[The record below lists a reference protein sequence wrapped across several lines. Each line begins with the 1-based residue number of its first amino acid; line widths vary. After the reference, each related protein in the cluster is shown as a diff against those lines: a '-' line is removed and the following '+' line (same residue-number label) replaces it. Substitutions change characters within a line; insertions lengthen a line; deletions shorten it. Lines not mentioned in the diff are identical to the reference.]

1 MVTFS
6 AIFIWLVGFL
16 AVILAGLLV
25 TPVDLCAYLRTSPQ
39 SVYRVDAKFF
49 AGLSPSVTIFDSS
62 RRKRPIVTRPKKKRD
77 QNRRKS
83 HVFGRANFVP
93 AFTQLISGLI
103 GAIHFEHLNLDVE
116 FGLHNPADTGQFYG
130 YLTPLQ
136 YGGWLAQGLS
146 ISVRPNFERVR
157 FFAEVDA
164 SVRVTAVSLMLPF
177 IQFAWYAFG
186 SRR

>member
-6 AIFIWLVGFL
+6 AILIWLVGL
-16 AVILAGLLV
+16 LGIILAGLLV
-25 TPVDLCAYLRTSPQ
+25 TPVELRAYLRTSPR

-49 AGLSPSVTIFDSS
+49 AGLSPSMTIFDSS
-62 RRKRPIVTRPKKKRD
+62 RRKRSIAKRPKKKRD
-77 QNRRKS
+77 RNRRKS
-83 HVFGRANFVP
+83 QVFGRADIVS
-93 AFTQLISGLI
+93 AFTRLISGLF
-103 GAIHFEHLNLDVE
+103 GAIHFRRLNLDVE

-130 YLTPLQ
+130 YLMPLQ

-146 ISVRPNFERVR
+146 ISVRPNFERVC
-157 FFAEVDA
+157 FFGEVDA

-186 SRR
+186 PRR